1 VGASEPLRLLQKDE
15 VHALDFSD
23 IRKILI
29 RSTNWIGDAVMTTP
43 AMGAVRAAFPTAEIV
58 VAANPP
64 VAELLYGHPACD
76 RLLVYDRK
84 GRHKGLPGLWR
95 FSREIW
101 KERFDLA
108 ILFQNAFE
116 AAVLTLAAGIHRRAG
131 YRTDGR
137 GILLTHGVPVGRA
150 VRRLHHTDY
159 YLNMLGRLGIRGG
172 DGRLHL
178 NCTAGEKAWAES
190 ILGGAPWAAV
200 NPGATYGSA
209 KRWYPERFA
218 EAADRIAETYGFS
231 IVLVGGPGETAI
243 GHDIEEAMPLRP
255 LNLIGKTSIRQM
267 MAILSAVRLM
277 VTNDSGPMH
286 VAAAFG
292 TPIVALFGPTDHT
305 TTSPLMPSFRIVRKP
320 AECAP
325 CLKRRC
331 PTDHRCMD
339 ALSAADV
346 LEAVDE
352 LVRESS
358 GRLHSH
364 TELHPRRSL
373 TTSKTAGE

>member
-1 VGASEPLRLLQKDE
+1 MKKDA
-15 VHALDFSD
+15 VHGLDLPD

-43 AMGAVRAAFPTAEIV
+43 AMGAVRAAFPAAEIV

-64 VAELLYGHPACD
+64 VAELLSGHPACD
-76 RLLVYDRK
+76 RLLVYDRN
-84 GRHKGLPGLWR
+84 GLHKGPAGPWR
-95 FSREIW
+95 FSREIR

-116 AAVLTLAAGIHRRAG
+116 AAVIALAAGIPRRAG
-131 YRTDGR
+131 YRTDAR

-150 VRRLHHTDY
+150 ERRLHHTDY
-159 YLNMLGRLGIRGG
+159 YLNMLARLGIRGG

-178 NCTAGEKAWAES
+178 QCSVEEKAWVEAV
-190 ILGGAPWAAV
+190 LGGEPWAAV

-209 KRWYPERFA
+209 KRWRPERFA
-218 EAADRIAETYGFS
+218 EAADRIAETHGFS
-231 IVLVGGPGETAI
+231 IVLTGGPGETPI
-243 GHDIEEAMPLRP
+243 GRDIEEAMRLRP
-255 LNLIGKTSIRQM
+255 LNLIGKTSVRQM
-267 MAILSAVRLM
+267 MAILSTVRLM

-292 TPIVALFGPTDHT
+292 IPIAALFGPTDHT
-305 TTSPLMPSFRIVRKP
+305 TTSPLAPSVRIVRKP

-339 ALSAADV
+339 AVQVADV
-346 LEAVDE
+346 LEAVEE
-352 LVRESS
+352 LARESRTRSHSEIRS
-358 GRLHSH
+358 GGRDAPGS
-364 TELHPRRSL
+364 TRS
-373 TTSKTAGE
+373 